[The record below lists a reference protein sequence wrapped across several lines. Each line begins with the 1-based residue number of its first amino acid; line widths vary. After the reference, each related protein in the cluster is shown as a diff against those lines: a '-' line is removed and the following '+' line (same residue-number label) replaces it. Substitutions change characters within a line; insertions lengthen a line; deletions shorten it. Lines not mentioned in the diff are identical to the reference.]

1 MGKFVRA
8 YAQNRSLGM
17 VVSMVIFLILFAAI
31 AGPSYFGGMA
41 YREGQWIIFWVC
53 MAISVVAMA
62 ATVYLSV
69 PRWGGKLIQRLTLRL
84 YTGEGN
90 VQLSCP
96 MSGSRKL
103 VGWCLAATF
112 FVCIQA
118 MVVLGFLDVFP
129 EKYTQPVSAICFVPF
144 VVGLWL
150 LQRPAIG
157 PIMLLWPALYALHAI
172 LIIAGVPILFVG
184 RWDSLNMLIPTVGY
198 GLIASLTAHI
208 YSRIQLR
215 RLRRMTRGDLSGEA
229 FQETR
234 P

>member
-1 MGKFVRA
+1 MSRPASSLSTETSNDPRTMGKFVRA

-112 FVCIQA
+112 F
-118 MVVLGFLDVFP
+118 L
-129 EKYTQPVSAICFVPF
+129 
-144 VVGLWL
+144 
-150 LQRPAIG
+150 R
-157 PIMLLWPALYALHAI
+157 
-172 LIIAGVPILFVG
+172 VG
-184 RWDSLNMLIPTVGY
+184 RLPVWFDRWES
-198 GLIASLTAHI
+198 HW
-208 YSRIQLR
+208 
-215 RLRRMTRGDLSGEA
+215 RGKN
-229 FQETR
+229 
-234 P
+234 